1 MLLDDSNRLAGVAR
15 EAGVSVTM
23 HVWDD
28 MIHVW
33 HIFAPI
39 LPEAKQAIS
48 QAGEFI
54 KKHTGG

>member
-1 MLLDDSNRLAGVAR
+1 MQMD
-15 EAGVSVTM
+15 
-23 HVWDD
+23 VWDD

-39 LPEAKQAIS
+39 LPEARKAIS